1 MQVPSAGVGME
12 LPAVNLKVAA
22 RPGRA
27 GVQEPGE
34 RSRSRKVQ
42 SPREEAVDTER
53 DTWGQRPT
61 GPPLPDRPRL
71 ARGPDSPDLRTSCP
85 PTAGQGLLSS

>member
-1 MQVPSAGVGME
+1 ME

-34 RSRSRKVQ
+34 RSRSRGEGAE
-42 SPREEAVDTER
+42 PRGGGGGHREGHLGTETDR
-53 DTWGQRPT
+53 AAPPGWTQAGT
-61 GPPLPDRPRL
+61 GP
-71 ARGPDSPDLRTSCP
+71 GPSGPALLVS
-85 PTAGQGLLSS
+85 PTAGQGHLSS